1 MPFVSFSLTFFMSA
15 GNKLI
20 IIIMKNI
27 IMNIETKQTQDET
40 HVQTFLKNYVIF
52 TKLRRSS
59 EDVSSKY
66 PRKYLKVSQE
76 K

>member
-1 MPFVSFSLTFFMSA
+1 
-15 GNKLI
+15 
-20 IIIMKNI
+20 
-27 IMNIETKQTQDET
+27 MNIETKQTQDET